1 MTRELEEWLEPERL
15 TQGDLFRR
23 ETKEFLA
30 KVRIGEADLYRWNQA
45 GWLSDEALHAEE
57 LDMATISEIGFVR
70 DIATSGL
77 FTDDIDRLLLQLEKP
92 YRYSPTAIAYSFKYG
107 WVQMPPRLAHDEVDE
122 FMAEHLEKW
131 LLWKS
136 MLDDGPQVLSDVGV
150 ALAQGR
156 HGRNL
161 PRSRECEAR
170 FRGSKGSPNGMS
182 RDGGHANRQV
192 EGTWIR

>member
-92 YRYSPTAIAYSFKYG
+92 YRYSPTAIAYSFKDSG
-107 WVQMPPRLAHDEVDE
+107 WVQMPPRLTHTRLMSSWRSILRSGCYGNLCLMTALKSL
-122 FMAEHLEKW
+122 ATWALHL
-131 LLWKS
+131 
-136 MLDDGPQVLSDVGV
+136 PV
-150 ALAQGR
+150 